1 MIDVLA
7 IRLHQNHKTCS
18 SIGLGIGY
26 SKSIGG
32 GFYHQVKLNNPT
44 DLEKDIL
51 ANVLMIFDKFY
62 EGDPIRK
69 VTLACGGLAYKDG
82 IQLNIFEHFEE
93 VEEQEKINQAI
104 LEIKDIIRPTLF
116 PEEISI
122 LSEQLLDAYYS
133 KDKIT
138 LTYYEAG
145 KIKEITHFIKKIN
158 PNSKT
163 IELGCKKV
171 LSFNQIIHISS

>member
-1 MIDVLA
+1 MID
-7 IRLHQNHKTCS
+7 R
-18 SIGLGIGY
+18 
-26 SKSIGG
+26 
-32 GFYHQVKLNNPT
+32 GFVKWQPFNSLVPLKNT
-44 DLEKDIL
+44 IEEIEEEKHI
-51 ANVLMIFDKFY
+51 
-62 EGDPIRK
+62 
-69 VTLACGGLAYKDG
+69 T
-82 IQLNIFEHFEE
+82 
-93 VEEQEKINQAI
+93 
-104 LEIKDIIRPTLF
+104 RPTLF

-163 IELGCKKV
+163 IELGCHKV